1 LAAVRVAARGVSQ
14 IPFGATSSLIEDS
27 FGVSFILVTMYV
39 TPQMDITRY
48 SINHEFSFGN
58 PNII

>member
-1 LAAVRVAARGVSQ
+1 MY
-14 IPFGATSSLIEDS
+14 IN
-27 FGVSFILVTMYV
+27 FILLLLVLNRYLMNYYNSDNEHV